1 MLNIPIME
9 TDIVR
14 TINSMNNK
22 NSLCFDEISS
32 KLLKCC
38 AQYLSKTL
46 AYIYSTPIS
55 QGKFPDHLKYS
66 AVVVVCKNG
75 EKSLIANYRLIS
87 LLTGFSKIY
96 EI

>member
-1 MLNIPIME
+1 ME
-9 TDIVR
+9 TDMVH
-14 TINSMNNK
+14 TINPMNNK
-22 NSLCFDEISS
+22 NSLGFDEISS

-46 AYIYSTPIS
+46 VYIYNIPIS
-55 QGKFPDHLKYS
+55 QGKFPDRFKYS
-66 AVVVVCKNG
+66 VVVLVCKNG